1 MECSTDPSHRVS
13 DEILESQA
21 VSTFGLKDVHTT
33 FPVKCR
39 TQTGTEVSVC
49 DRCIDSINEN
59 FFNDIRVFE

>member
-1 MECSTDPSHRVS
+1 MKYWSLKPT
-13 DEILESQA
+13 
-21 VSTFGLKDVHTT
+21 STFGLKDVHTT